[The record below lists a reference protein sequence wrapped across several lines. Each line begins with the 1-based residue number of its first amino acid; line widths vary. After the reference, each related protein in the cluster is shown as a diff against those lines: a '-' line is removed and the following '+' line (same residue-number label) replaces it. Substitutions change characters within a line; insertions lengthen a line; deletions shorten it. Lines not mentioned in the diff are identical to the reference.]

1 VARAS
6 KRTRTAAAAAHAAVA
21 ADPAASEVVIEN
33 VPAATRGR
41 YAAILAG
48 IALAGTAIAA
58 YLTWVKLTGGVPACG
73 PLAGCETVQTSDYST
88 IMGIPVSVLGLAYQ
102 LTILALVVTWWRTG
116 DRRAL
121 MATYA
126 LGLVGVA
133 FAAYLVYL
141 QLFVIGAVCTWCAA
155 FDALVVAGFI
165 AAVVTYVRT
174 AER

>member
-1 VARAS
+1 
-6 KRTRTAAAAAHAAVA
+6 
-21 ADPAASEVVIEN
+21 
-33 VPAATRGR
+33 
-41 YAAILAG
+41 
-48 IALAGTAIAA
+48 
-58 YLTWVKLTGGVPACG
+58 VKLTGGVPACG

-88 IMGIPVSVLGLAYQ
+88 ILGIPVSVFGLAYQ
-102 LTILALVVTWWRTG
+102 LTILGLVLAWWRTG
-116 DRRAL
+116 ERRAL

-155 FDALVVAGFI
+155 FDALVIAGFV
-165 AAVVTYVRT
+165 ASVVTYVRT